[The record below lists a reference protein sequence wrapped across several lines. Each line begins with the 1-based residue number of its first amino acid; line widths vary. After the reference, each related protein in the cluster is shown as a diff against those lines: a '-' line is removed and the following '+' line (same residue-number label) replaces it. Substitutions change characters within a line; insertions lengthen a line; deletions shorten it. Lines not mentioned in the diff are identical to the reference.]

1 MPFDA
6 PFQLGPFQVGPDGR
20 LALATPE
27 RLPRFSILW
36 RGCRVEA
43 RLGAGADGA
52 GADGAGADG
61 AGADGAGADRAGADG
76 AELGELSLRALVGRV
91 PSTGRVTGSGP
102 TQRDAVFAALRSLPA
117 TLPKGWRTD
126 LLADHRVTLLTA
138 TKVEMPTTITNLL
151 TDVTQF
157 LLALGPYLDLLEEL
171 GVEPP
176 AAGREAAPG
185 MVNTCPG

>member
-6 PFQLGPFQVGPDGR
+6 PFQLGPFHVGPDGR
-20 LALATPE
+20 LALASPE
-27 RLPRFSILW
+27 RLPRFTIIW

-43 RLGAGADGA
+43 RLGVGDGA
-52 GADGAGADG
+52 G
-61 AGADGAGADRAGADG
+61 DRGNEDR
-76 AELGELSLRALVGRV
+76 GELSLQALVGRV
-91 PSTGRVTGSGP
+91 PSTARGAGGGP

-117 TLPKGWRTD
+117 TLPDGWRTD
-126 LLADHRVTLLTA
+126 LLADHRVTMLTA

-176 AAGREAAPG
+176 AAGRDAAPG

>member
-6 PFQLGPFQVGPDGR
+6 PFQLGPFKVGPDGR
-20 LALATPE
+20 LALASAE
-27 RLPRFSILW
+27 QLPRFTILW

-43 RLGAGADGA
+43 RLGVGTGDKAP
-52 GADGAGADG
+52 
-61 AGADGAGADRAGADG
+61 
-76 AELGELSLRALVGRV
+76 GELSLQAMVGRV
-91 PSTGRVTGSGP
+91 PSTARVSGSAP
-102 TQRDAVFAALRSLPA
+102 AQRDAVFAALRSLPA
-117 TLPKGWRTD
+117 TLPEGWRTD
-126 LLADHRVTLLTA
+126 LLADHRVTMLTA
-138 TKVEMPTTITNLL
+138 TKVEMPTTIISLL

-176 AAGREAAPG
+176 AAGAAAPTG